1 MRLKR
6 KTDKQDQMNKLDFWK
21 KRKEKERICD
31 NKNNR
36 DDNDLHTEFN
46 YYRVACCKHTVK
58 SVTLYL
64 PLSKESTS
72 ALESV
77 CGFPA
82 RALRNS
88 FGLPNM

>member
-1 MRLKR
+1 MTSMQNSITIVL
-6 KTDKQDQMNKLDFWK
+6 
-21 KRKEKERICD
+21 
-31 NKNNR
+31 
-36 DDNDLHTEFN
+36 
-46 YYRVACCKHTVK
+46 RVENTVK
-58 SVTLYL
+58 SAISYL